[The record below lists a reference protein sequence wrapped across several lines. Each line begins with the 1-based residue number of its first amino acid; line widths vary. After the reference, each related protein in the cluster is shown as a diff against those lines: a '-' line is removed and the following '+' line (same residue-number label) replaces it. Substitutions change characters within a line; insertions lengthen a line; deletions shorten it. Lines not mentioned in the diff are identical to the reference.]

1 MHFRSSGRTTTDG
14 GTSFGGM
21 MHVRDCCQ
29 VSCHDFSAVP
39 ELYESYCA
47 LPAHAP
53 IGESK
58 CDTSYYYRIP
68 LWRTIFLQVVCSRTI
83 YIIRERIISM
93 VQQCPNIVVSLVVR
107 AGVIKRVSC
116 KTVSFHAIP
125 RDVSIRHQWL
135 VSIKKPITISEHTR
149 ICSLHFV
156 GGMKSASSPIPT
168 LFPWSTPA
176 AVRATPRQR
185 SPPPTPQPKHPK
197 LEEQLYEALDEAQM
211 EIDAR
216 DKRIEELESEVVS
229 MRVEMFGLQQL
240 ACSDSDI
247 MFYTGLPT

>member
-1 MHFRSSGRTTTDG
+1 MPKHCSIPGCTSRSDKEG
-14 GTSFGGM
+14 
-21 MHVRDCCQ
+21 
-29 VSCHDFSAVP
+29 
-39 ELYESYCA
+39 
-47 LPAHAP
+47 
-53 IGESK
+53 
-58 CDTSYYYRIP
+58 
-68 LWRTIFLQVVCSRTI
+68 
-83 YIIRERIISM
+83 
-93 VQQCPNIVVSLVVR
+93 
-107 AGVIKRVSC
+107 C
-116 KTVSFHAIP
+116 KTVSFHTIP

-185 SPPPTPQPKHPK
+185 SPPTPQPKHPK
-197 LEEQLYEALDEAQM
+197 LEEQLYEALDEAQT

-229 MRVEMFGLQQL
+229 MRMEVFGLQF
-240 ACSDSDI
+240 ARSDSDI
-247 MFYTGLPT
+247 LFYTDLPTYCILMSLFKYIEPLLSRLNYCPESSSVYFRGCHRALQPVDEFFMVLVQLRLALLEKDLAHNILTTWVIFLNQQL